1 MTKKEREQYNWKF
14 QKIKNDPLFLEWIEN
29 QSNISGSLNTL
40 VQFAIRFLGT
50 GDIDDFDKQKKLSE
64 VLLLQDK
71 KFLSEIAS
79 KMSHQLVVPT
89 VMYSE
94 EKNQETVVSE
104 KITEEINQPVEQKIK
119 KENLQSLDVP
129 EKVGNKKSKYEGV
142 DANSIFGNN

>member
-50 GDIDDFDKQKKLSE
+50 DDIDNFDKQKKLSE
-64 VLLLQDK
+64 VLLLQDE

-79 KMSHQLVVPT
+79 KMSHQLVVPK
-89 VMYSE
+89 VMHSE
-94 EKNQETVVSE
+94 KGNQETVVLENNNQTTE
-104 KITEEINQPVEQKIK
+104 KEIKEEKHKNHK
-119 KENLQSLDVP
+119 VP
-129 EKVGNKKSKYEGV
+129 EEVESIKSKYEGV
-142 DANSIFGNN
+142 NANSIFGD